1 MPTGIDVVERR
12 IRQLEVERVALSKE
26 TDAASKDRLDALDS
40 ELAELREQ
48 ASAMKAHWEAEKGAI
63 DRIRSVMEE
72 LDAKR
77 NELER
82 ETDLER
88 AAEIRYGQIPE
99 LERRVEEATEALD
112 VLQATQRMLKEEV
125 DEEDV
130 AEVVSKWTGIPV
142 SKLMEGE
149 VHKLIR
155 MEDVL
160 HERVVGQDEAVAAV
174 ANAIR
179 RSRAGL
185 SDPNKP
191 IGTFLFLGPTGVG
204 KTELARALAEF

>member
-1 MPTGIDVVERR
+1 ETG
-12 IRQLEVERVALSKE
+12 
-26 TDAASKDRLDALDS
+26 T
-40 ELAELREQ
+40 
-48 ASAMKAHWEAEKGAI
+48 KANWEAEKEAI
-63 DRIRSVMEE
+63 DRIRVVKEE
-72 LDAKR
+72 LEQKR
-77 NELER
+77 IELER

-112 VLQATQRMLKEEV
+112 VLQSTQRMLKEEV

-149 VHKLIR
+149 VQKLIR
-155 MEDVL
+155 MEEVL
-160 HERVVGQDEAVAAV
+160 HERVIGQYEAVEAV
-174 ANAIR
+174 ANAIC

-185 SDPNKP
+185 SDPHK
-191 IGTFLFLGPTGVG
+191 
-204 KTELARALAEF
+204 